1 MDIPQVPG
9 ASSSSSTST
18 PIRPRK
24 RKARPETWKRTE
36 AKAKRSRGE
45 SYISPTTGKTIEAA
59 KQGPPCSCKR
69 KCFEKFTQEELSK
82 IFNCFWKLGSKDVQD
97 AYLHG
102 LIHVR
107 KVARH
112 RARKKEATACP
123 LSVLRVCGKCSLF
136 LTCRLYY
143 NIML

>member
-112 RARKKEATACP
+112 RARKKEATAR
-123 LSVLRVCGKCSLF
+123 SVSYVYVVSVHCF
-136 LTCRLYY
+136 
-143 NIML
+143 

>member
-18 PIRPRK
+18 PIQPRK
-24 RKARPETWKRTE
+24 FITGPETWKGAE

-45 SYISPTTGKTIEAA
+45 SYISPTTGKTVEAA

-69 KCFEKFTQEELSK
+69 KCFERFTQEELSK

-112 RARKKEATACP
+112 RARKKEATVR
-123 LSVLRVCGKCSLF
+123 SVSYVYVVSVHCF
-136 LTCRLYY
+136 
-143 NIML
+143 